1 MNPDKL
7 DNILNLIVGYAE
19 SNDEILAIGL
29 CGSWARGIAG
39 PDSDIDLSIIVKD
52 KSVFKTKNWLNDIDF
67 KKVQDELDYYKDE
80 VYGNVWSRHVFLK
93 SKTEIEFSFADKS
106 WADTE
111 GIDPGTMKVV
121 SDGYII
127 IYDPFLLLKNLVQKI
142 LSS

>member
-1 MNPDKL
+1 MHPDKL
-7 DNILNLIVGYAE
+7 NKILSLIVDYAE

-67 KKVQDELDYYKDE
+67 KKVQDELDFYKDK
-80 VYGNVWSRHVFLK
+80 VYGNVWSRHVFMK

-106 WADTE
+106 WANTE
-111 GIDPGTMKVV
+111 CIDPGTMKVV